1 MVMSS
6 YNTTQGIVQVIL
18 PTKDHYLHRL
28 KALDIALKKE
38 PDSQIIPF
46 LNIITHAQNSV
57 LNELLTANIEPQVSE
72 EAPHIKTQNLAE
84 DFNRAASLLV
94 QSILKSLE
102 SLKSNDS
109 YSEII
114 GTLTNLQEELKNPQ
128 QSTAYF
134 QEILNLD
141 LESLPA
147 SKRIFLL
154 TAMQTTLLF
163 EAIHCP
169 INPEELL
176 QNKES
181 CPCCN
186 MPAVSSVLDNSE
198 QGLRYLYCSFCET
211 KWHVVRSTCTACE
224 SNQFLYQLKN

>member
-46 LNIITHAQNSV
+46 LNIIT
-57 LNELLTANIEPQVSE
+57 ANIEPQVSE
-72 EAPHIKTQNLAE
+72 EVPHIKTQNLAE

-154 TAMQTTLLF
+154 N
-163 EAIHCP
+163 
-169 INPEELL
+169 NPSL
-176 QNKES
+176 
-181 CPCCN
+181 
-186 MPAVSSVLDNSE
+186 
-198 QGLRYLYCSFCET
+198 
-211 KWHVVRSTCTACE
+211 
-224 SNQFLYQLKN
+224 